1 MVVFVFSYR
10 FVLWRLPDDCRI
22 HSLCV
27 VLCSLNILFAC
38 ALILCTLTY
47 RLPQQPHSNGLSI
60 VLVPCE
66 TINVARVAT
75 CCSSNHSAYSDRTGS
90 DTSGEPGTN
99 CGAGS
104 CFIWISS
111 LQLLDLLNSSSSNH
125 VLRSACDGWD
135 RSLVTAVFDN
145 HASRWYISSSPF
157 WWQVALAQR
166 DVRRDW
172 IFHCWQGYTLT
183 SVVAGPRVFC
193 VWCPLVACC
202 SCVGVFLFLSWL
214 VSLKPWM
221 IFLVTR
227 APKHCPGHVLRPY
240 RHFTW
245 RCTKYVQILSQ
256 YQHVAPLLLFFFR
269 TDHCTKT
276 HLLTTS
282 GVLRCLEPFLSPFRS
297 ARNVAKGWPLRV
309 L

>member
-1 MVVFVFSYR
+1 MPRVDTYHHLLSGDKLLSRKGTFEGIESSIVGKATRWRRLSLVQECSVYG
-10 FVLWRLPDDCRI
+10 VLWWR
-22 HSLCV
+22 
-27 VLCSLNILFAC
+27 
-38 ALILCTLTY
+38 
-47 RLPQQPHSNGLSI
+47 
-60 VLVPCE
+60 
-66 TINVARVAT
+66 
-75 CCSSNHSAYSDRTGS
+75 
-90 DTSGEPGTN
+90 
-99 CGAGS
+99 
-104 CFIWISS
+104 
-111 LQLLDLLNSSSSNH
+111 
-125 VLRSACDGWD
+125 
-135 RSLVTAVFDN
+135 
-145 HASRWYISSSPF
+145 
-157 WWQVALAQR
+157 VALALA
-166 DVRRDW
+166 
-172 IFHCWQGYTLT
+172 F
-183 SVVAGPRVFC
+183 
-193 VWCPLVACC
+193 
-202 SCVGVFLFLSWL
+202 FLFLSWL